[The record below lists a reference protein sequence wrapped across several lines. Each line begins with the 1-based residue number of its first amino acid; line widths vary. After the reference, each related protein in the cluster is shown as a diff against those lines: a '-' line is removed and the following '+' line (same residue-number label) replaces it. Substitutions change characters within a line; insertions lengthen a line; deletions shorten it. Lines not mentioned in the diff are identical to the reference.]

1 MRLLICTQS
10 VNLDDPILGFFHRW
24 IEKIAERS
32 SATTVVCLFKGR
44 NELPSGI
51 PVLSLGKELCA
62 TRFRKIYLFFTY
74 IIKARSRYDAVF
86 VHMNKEYV
94 IMGWV
99 LWKILG
105 KKVIFWYNHPFGDME
120 ARLAGALADVVM
132 YTSPHSFFGS
142 RKKGIQMPVG
152 IDTDLFFPK
161 GQAVPLSVA
170 SVGRISPVKNVD
182 AIVDAFSMARIAY
195 PDARLDL
202 YGSAPNAH
210 AAYASELKRR
220 TSKAASISWKGDVN
234 NSDLPA
240 VYSSHAVCANA
251 TDSGSFDKV
260 ICEAMSCERL
270 VVASNAT
277 YRDMVPQRYRD
288 ALCPKEKGVE
298 AFAAC
303 LKAAFAMSDAER
315 SEAGKALRSV
325 IVERHSLD
333 RLVSALAEEVES

>member
-44 NELPSGI
+44 NSLPAGI

-94 IMGWV
+94 IMGWL

-120 ARLAGALADVVM
+120 ARLAGALADAVM
-132 YTSPHSFFGS
+132 YTSPQSFFGS

-152 IDTDLFFPK
+152 IDTDLFSPK
-161 GQAVPLSVA
+161 GPAARMSIA
-170 SVGRISPVKNVD
+170 YVGRISPVKNVD
-182 AIVDAFSMARIAY
+182 TIVDAFNAVRIAH
-195 PDARLDL
+195 PDAKLDL
-202 YGSAPNAH
+202 YGSAPQAH
-210 AAYASELKRR
+210 AAYAAELKRK
-220 TSKAASISWKGDVN
+220 TSKAASISWKGDIN
-234 NSDLPA
+234 NDDLPA
-240 VYSSHAVCANA
+240 VYSEHAICANA
-251 TDSGSFDKV
+251 TDGGSFDKV

-277 YRDMVPQRYRD
+277 YRDMVPQKYRD
-288 ALCPKEKGVE
+288 ALCPKEKGAE

-303 LKAAFAMSDAER
+303 LKAALAMTDAER
-315 SEAGKALRSV
+315 AEAGKALRSV
-325 IVERHSLD
+325 VVEKHGLD
-333 RLVSALAEEVES
+333 RLVSELSTIAES